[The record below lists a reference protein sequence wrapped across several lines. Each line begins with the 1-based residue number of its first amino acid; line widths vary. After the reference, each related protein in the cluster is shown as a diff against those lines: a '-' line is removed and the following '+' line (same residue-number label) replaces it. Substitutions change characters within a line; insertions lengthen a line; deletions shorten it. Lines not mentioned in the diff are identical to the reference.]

1 MIRCSIKYISS
12 LLLILSFGFSA
23 DDAIKVGDK
32 ASPIILFKLDQNKY
46 FRSKDFL
53 GEKNQVFSFFAT
65 WCLPCAKEIP
75 KLHEL
80 DEKFGDEY
88 QFILVDVNEKKDKV
102 AKHVKNKKYTLQ
114 VILDR
119 YGKVFEAFGGTALP
133 LTVVINK
140 KGVITYHHTG
150 YEPGAELK
158 LEKHLKTL

>member
-1 MIRCSIKYISS
+1 MLKGLIKYISS

-133 LTVVINK
+133 LTVVIN
-140 KGVITYHHTG
+140 V
-150 YEPGAELK
+150 ES
-158 LEKHLKTL
+158 LESMLEIES